1 MQTIKYALIAAAAAV
16 ATAIVSPAAIASDRA
31 FTARHISEAIAASQ
45 LRAELQPH
53 ANTIGR
59 FAAIF
64 AEGQARDGRFG
75 VMALNRSAVAS
86 VGLTPG
92 ELIASDL
99 QRQVDLWAGLAN
111 HRFEQLTPAQRRGLS
126 AKGGPYCI
134 FDLDAACLI
143 RKGAPLARWASLEK
157 SSYFRAEIAD
167 TIKASDLHPV
177 LKIHAD
183 AVARLALSHRGKS
196 DCCVGRLRVH
206 RADLAERGLGA
217 NEFEYMSLRDQV
229 DVWAAIAKSRFA
241 VDQIGPIYATPEM
254 LLRLRP
260 GA

>member
-1 MQTIKYALIAAAAAV
+1 MQTIKHAMIAAV
-16 ATAIVSPAAIASDRA
+16 AVATVIVSPAAIASDRA
-31 FTARHISEAIAASQ
+31 YTAREISEAIMTSP
-45 LRAELQPH
+45 LRADLQAH
-53 ANTIGR
+53 ANIIGR
-59 FAAIF
+59 FAAI
-64 AEGQARDGRFG
+64 AAGGQPRDGRFG

-111 HRFEQLTPAQRRGLS
+111 HRFDQLTPAQRRGLS
-126 AKGGPYCI
+126 AKGGPYCV
-134 FDLDAACLI
+134 FDLDAACLT
-143 RKGAPLARWASLEK
+143 RKGAPLARWASLEN

-167 TIKASDLHPV
+167 AIKASSLHPL
-177 LKIHAD
+177 LKIHAN
-183 AVARLALSHRGKS
+183 AVAHLALSGHAKS

-229 DVWAAIAKSRFA
+229 GVWAAIANSRFA
-241 VDQIGPIYATPEM
+241 VDRIGPIYATPEM

>member
-1 MQTIKYALIAAAAAV
+1 MQTIKHALIAAAAV
-16 ATAIVSPAAIASDRA
+16 AAAIVSPAAIASDRA
-31 FTARHISEAIAASQ
+31 FTAREISEAIMTSP
-45 LRAELQPH
+45 LRADLQGH
-53 ANTIGR
+53 ANIIGR
-59 FAAIF
+59 FAAIV
-64 AEGQARDGRFG
+64 AGGQPRDGRFG
-75 VMALNRSAVAS
+75 VMSLNRSAVAS

-126 AKGGPYCI
+126 AKGGPYCV
-134 FDLDAACLI
+134 FDLDAACLT

-167 TIKASDLHPV
+167 AIKASDLHPV
-177 LKIHAD
+177 LKFHAD
-183 AVARLALSHRGKS
+183 AVARLALSHRGKA

-206 RADLAERGLGA
+206 RADLAEHGLGA
-217 NEFEYMSLRDQV
+217 SEFEYMSLQEQV
-229 DVWAAIAKSRFA
+229 DVWAAIANRRFA
-241 VDQIGPIYATPEM
+241 ADQIGPIYATPEM
-254 LLRLRP
+254 LLRLRS